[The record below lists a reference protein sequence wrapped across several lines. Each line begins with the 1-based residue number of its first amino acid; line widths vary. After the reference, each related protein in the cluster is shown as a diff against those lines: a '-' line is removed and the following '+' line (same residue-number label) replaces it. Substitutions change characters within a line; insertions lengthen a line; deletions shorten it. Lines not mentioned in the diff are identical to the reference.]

1 MTTTA
6 GRAYQSMLRTK
17 ITPALTAMGLVSA
30 NGGVFTLPD
39 EDAYIQIGFQKSR
52 NSDAV
57 DMTFTVN
64 VSAISKRD
72 WAYYAKVARYPVAP
86 ETPHVHADYPV
97 GLTERIGHFMD
108 TPRDYWWKIK
118 AGDDTT
124 AVAQDVID
132 LIRNRALPAM
142 TAAVSRTPAAG

>member
-17 ITPALTAMGLVSA
+17 ITPALKAMGLVPA

-39 EDAYIQIGFQKSR
+39 EHAYIQIGFQKSR
-52 NSDAV
+52 NSDAT
-57 DMTFTVN
+57 DLTFTVN

-72 WAYYAKVARYPVAP
+72 WAHYAEVARYPVAP

-97 GLTERIGHFMD
+97 GLTARIGRFAD
-108 TPRDYWWKIK
+108 PSRDLWWTIK

-124 AVAQDVID
+124 AVAQEVVD
-132 LIRNRALPAM
+132 LIRDRALPAM
-142 TAAVSRTPAAG
+142 ITACLTRT